1 MSVFYCNICT
11 KDYNNTDRKPLSLPC
26 GDVFCEQ
33 CLFELYDKKNHILM
47 CPSHKKEIKIE
58 FNKIPIYSKI
68 LINSKNISSNDTKDI
83 KDLSLYCIRHT
94 KKKLKF
100 FCENDRAFLCDNCL
114 SQHNGHKYV
123 EFKLNKDNFLYEINV
138 LKNNFENIKCKYL
151 TDKIKINKFISIIKN
166 HIDEQISKINN
177 YFNLLINIINDKK
190 NKYILKINNISKDNL
205 QKFEKLQN
213 IFSISDEKYSF
224 INNEFYYINN
234 ELLNKGEYETFYNLK
249 NNFIQEIQNFE
260 NYININLFN
269 NNNELIKN
277 KIPIYIYPRNGFI
290 EKDDEL
296 FGKFEDK
303 TIEIDKSSINNS
315 PRKNDKNNMVNN
327 QNEKEK
333 IIINNINNNDK
344 ENNNIS
350 LNNISNNNDS
360 SLIDRKS
367 NLNNND
373 SFIEK
378 QLIETGFTFFLINN
392 KNEVKNVFK
401 QQDSEQSQNDLIN
414 LSNNINNS
422 SIKNNKDNNYKSPIE
437 QNKNNS
443 NINLTKNSFVN
454 NINNI
459 KNNNN
464 TNNNNIIN
472 NNKINSQNIKSNN
485 YINQNNYQNNNYNY
499 LNNIHSN
506 NINQNSSQNIIQN
519 INNNNINNILSNLNL
534 NTSNTKKPY
543 KLLNIINNNKE
554 GNNYKKNKEKL
565 NYHKISKNRDNKNNN
580 RNILEK
586 NNKEIGLKSSFYDK
600 EKSTYL
606 ISHNNNSLEKN
617 VRKNSHNFIKSE
629 DNNKNKN

>member
-277 KIPIYIYPRNGFI
+277 KIPIYIYPR
-290 EKDDEL
+290 
-296 FGKFEDK
+296 
-303 TIEIDKSSINNS
+303 
-315 PRKNDKNNMVNN
+315 R
-327 QNEKEK
+327 Q
-333 IIINNINNNDK
+333 
-344 ENNNIS
+344 
-350 LNNISNNNDS
+350 
-360 SLIDRKS
+360 
-367 NLNNND
+367 
-373 SFIEK
+373 
-378 QLIETGFTFFLINN
+378 
-392 KNEVKNVFK
+392 
-401 QQDSEQSQNDLIN
+401 
-414 LSNNINNS
+414 
-422 SIKNNKDNNYKSPIE
+422 
-437 QNKNNS
+437 
-443 NINLTKNSFVN
+443 
-454 NINNI
+454 
-459 KNNNN
+459 
-464 TNNNNIIN
+464 
-472 NNKINSQNIKSNN
+472 
-485 YINQNNYQNNNYNY
+485 
-499 LNNIHSN
+499 
-506 NINQNSSQNIIQN
+506 
-519 INNNNINNILSNLNL
+519 
-534 NTSNTKKPY
+534 
-543 KLLNIINNNKE
+543 
-554 GNNYKKNKEKL
+554 
-565 NYHKISKNRDNKNNN
+565 
-580 RNILEK
+580 
-586 NNKEIGLKSSFYDK
+586 
-600 EKSTYL
+600 
-606 ISHNNNSLEKN
+606 
-617 VRKNSHNFIKSE
+617 
-629 DNNKNKN
+629 